1 MQARAVIADPGG
13 VVIGTPLHAATYERE
28 KMRPIKR
35 GIRPDLVRSAST
47 TPPVAP

>member
-1 MQARAVIADPGG
+1 MQARAVTSDLGG

-28 KMRPIKR
+28 KMRP
-35 GIRPDLVRSAST
+35 DLVLSAPT